1 MDLFQCSEYC
11 SSSFLEQTP
20 QIQVISWGRITPESL
35 IRLRSSAIIL
45 RYKGGQ
51 DQADTPKFKQAIFV
65 LKRDELSNLTLQY
78 QYFSQLVVNFL
89 SMFEFNVQGDMGRHF
104 LSISGASAECGIS
117 TSTINKEL
125 SKTFPT

>member
-20 QIQVISWGRITPESL
+20 QIQVILWGRIPPESL
-35 IRLRSSAIIL
+35 TQLRSSAIIL
-45 RYKGGQ
+45 RHEGGQ

-78 QYFSQLVVNFL
+78 QYFSQLIFNFL
-89 SMFEFNVQGDMGRHF
+89 SMFEFNVQGYMGRHF
-104 LSISGASAECGIS
+104 LSISGASAECGMS
-117 TSTINKEL
+117 TSKINKEL
-125 SKTFPT
+125 SKTFPA

>member
-1 MDLFQCSEYC
+1 MKILKSDTFSGYLPENLKGILYP
-11 SSSFLEQTP
+11 FLWGQIPPEQLT
-20 QIQVISWGRITPESL
+20 
-35 IRLRSSAIIL
+35 RLRSSAIIL
-45 RYKGGQ
+45 GYKGGQ
-51 DQADTPKFKQAIFV
+51 DQVDTPKFKQAIFV

-78 QYFSQLVVNFL
+78 QYFSQLIFNFL

-117 TSTINKEL
+117 TSKINKEL

>member
-20 QIQVISWGRITPESL
+20 QIQVISWGRIPPESL
-35 IRLRSSAIIL
+35 TRLRSSAIIL
-45 RYKGGQ
+45 GYKGGQ